1 MEIKSIG
8 DRTMS
13 EESEDIDNQIR
24 KGNEELE
31 ERRRENE

>member
-1 MEIKSIG
+1 
-8 DRTMS
+8 MS

-24 KGNEELE
+24 KGNQDRE